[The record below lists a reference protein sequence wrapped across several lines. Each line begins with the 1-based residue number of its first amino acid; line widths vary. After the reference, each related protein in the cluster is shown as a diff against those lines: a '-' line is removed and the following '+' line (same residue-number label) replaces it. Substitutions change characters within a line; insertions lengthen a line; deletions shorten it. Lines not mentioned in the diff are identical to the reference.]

1 MAGDSFKCFL
11 FGYCNM
17 LGVICPWLSACV
29 GMGLCAAL
37 FPCEMVVLVLRLWVV
52 CVWFG
57 CARLL
62 TFVRDMD
69 RSGGYLGLLGR
80 DSGCSGGIRG
90 ELGELGVT

>member
-1 MAGDSFKCFL
+1 
-11 FGYCNM
+11 M

-62 TFVRDMD
+62 TVVGDMD
-69 RSGGYLGLLGR
+69 RSGVI
-80 DSGCSGGIRG
+80 SGCLVVTQGA
-90 ELGELGVT
+90 LGVSGVIWGSLG